1 MEGRD
6 LKFENKVLNKA
17 FKKIVELGKYYTSE
31 EGINSLPNSYESALK
46 VARIHTVV
54 QIRELINTIQ
64 ELEGIAN
71 VGILETMCDEQ
82 LKDKYEER
90 INIHSN
96 IIDINNDIAN
106 VFSQLVE
113 DILGEE
119 ELNNISVQVQLDNI
133 I

>member
-1 MEGRD
+1 MEQMD
-6 LKFENKVLNKA
+6 LQNKVLNKA
-17 FKKIVELGKYYTSE
+17 FKKILDMGKHYTTE
-31 EGINSLPNSYESALK
+31 EGMKELPNSYESALK

-71 VGILETMCDEQ
+71 VGILESMCDEQ

-113 DILGEE
+113 DILGQE

>member
-17 FKKIVELGKYYTSE
+17 FKKIVELGKYYTTE

>member
-71 VGILETMCDEQ
+71 VGILETMCDEK

>member
-17 FKKIVELGKYYTSE
+17 FKKIVELGKYYTTE

-71 VGILETMCDEQ
+71 VGVLETMCDEQ
-82 LKDKYEER
+82 LKDKCEER

>member
-17 FKKIVELGKYYTSE
+17 FKKIVELGKHYTTE

>member
-1 MEGRD
+1 MEQVD
-6 LKFENKVLNKA
+6 LQNKVLNKA
-17 FKKIVELGKYYTSE
+17 FKKILDLGKYYTTE
-31 EGINSLPNSYESALK
+31 EGIKELPNSYESALK
-46 VARIHTVV
+46 VARISTVV
-54 QIRELINTIQ
+54 QIRELINSIQ

-71 VGILETMCDEQ
+71 VGVLETMCDEQ
-82 LKDKYEER
+82 LKDEYEQR
-90 INIHSN
+90 VQIHSN

>member
-1 MEGRD
+1 MEQMD
-6 LKFENKVLNKA
+6 LQNKVLNKA
-17 FKKIVELGKYYTSE
+17 FKKILDLGKYYTTE
-31 EGINSLPNSYESALK
+31 EGIKELPNSYESALK
-46 VARIHTVV
+46 VARISTVV
-54 QIRELINTIQ
+54 QIRELINSIQ

-71 VGILETMCDEQ
+71 VGVLETMCDEQ
-82 LKDKYEER
+82 LKDEYEQR
-90 INIHSN
+90 VQIHSN

>member
-1 MEGRD
+1 M
-6 LKFENKVLNKA
+6 
-17 FKKIVELGKYYTSE
+17 GKHYTTE
-31 EGINSLPNSYESALK
+31 EGINELPNSYESALK
-46 VARIHTVV
+46 VAKIHTVL

-71 VGILETMCDEQ
+71 VGVLETMCDEQ
-82 LKDKYEER
+82 LKDEYEQR
-90 INIHSN
+90 VQIHSN

>member
-17 FKKIVELGKYYTSE
+17 FKKIVELGKYYTTE

-82 LKDKYEER
+82 LKDEYEQR
-90 INIHSN
+90 VQIHSN

>member
-1 MEGRD
+1 
-6 LKFENKVLNKA
+6 
-17 FKKIVELGKYYTSE
+17 
-31 EGINSLPNSYESALK
+31 
-46 VARIHTVV
+46 
-54 QIRELINTIQ
+54 
-64 ELEGIAN
+64 
-71 VGILETMCDEQ
+71 MCDEQ
-82 LKDKYEER
+82 LKDKCEER

>member
-1 MEGRD
+1 MDLEKWAEKEIKIACKKENPDRAEGEWD
-6 LKFENKVLNKA
+6 YGCA
-17 FKKIVELGKYYTSE
+17 C
-31 EGINSLPNSYESALK
+31 YESALK

-82 LKDKYEER
+82 LKDKCEER

-113 DILGEE
+113 DILGEQ

>member
-17 FKKIVELGKYYTSE
+17 FKKILDMGKHYTTE
-31 EGINSLPNSYESALK
+31 EGINELPNSYESALK
-46 VARIHTVV
+46 VAKIHTVL

-71 VGILETMCDEQ
+71 VGVLETMCDEQ
-82 LKDKYEER
+82 LKDEYEQR
-90 INIHSN
+90 VQIHSN

-113 DILGEE
+113 DILGEQ